1 MSLLCSGEG
10 SGRAPFPQW
19 ESVLTAGRVPQD
31 LQGDLS
37 HLPMIRETSQR
48 LNNSLMGEI
57 LNRQIELLPPLKTIL
72 FTLKREENKERR
84 EFLLGEVSKYL
95 TGKTGKHILAY
106 FGIHE
111 DYSLSLAGINCDCP
125 ASLLPTFLRQQIG
138 HKIPPSWPQAHE

>member
-1 MSLLCSGEG
+1 MSLLCSDED

-31 LQGDLS
+31 LQGDLL

-48 LNNSLMGEI
+48 LNNSLTGEI
-57 LNRQIELLPPLKTIL
+57 LNRQVELLPPLKTIL
-72 FTLKREENKERR
+72 FTLKRKENKERR

-111 DYSLSLAGINCDCP
+111 EASIAIARHLCSL
-125 ASLLPTFLRQQIG
+125 
-138 HKIPPSWPQAHE
+138 PS